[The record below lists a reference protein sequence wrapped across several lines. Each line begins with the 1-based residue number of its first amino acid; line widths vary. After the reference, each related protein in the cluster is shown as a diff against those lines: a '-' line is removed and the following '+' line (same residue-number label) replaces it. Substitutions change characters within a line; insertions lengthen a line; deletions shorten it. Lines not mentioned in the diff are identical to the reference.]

1 MTTDTERPVRESTPI
16 IEESMLETTLQ
27 SPTEATPSYGQ
38 GKGKLIRK
46 RTEQKSPGRIS
57 LQMYLEKMNGTEDR
71 QQDITPTT
79 EDDHNAITVIDRNG
93 NTDLI
98 KIERTENTNLN
109 INNDNETTTRK
120 PTRIKTA
127 NPIIRHG
134 NPIPH

>member
-1 MTTDTERPVRESTPI
+1 
-16 IEESMLETTLQ
+16 
-27 SPTEATPSYGQ
+27 
-38 GKGKLIRK
+38 
-46 RTEQKSPGRIS
+46 
-57 LQMYLEKMNGTEDR
+57 MYLEKMNGTEDR